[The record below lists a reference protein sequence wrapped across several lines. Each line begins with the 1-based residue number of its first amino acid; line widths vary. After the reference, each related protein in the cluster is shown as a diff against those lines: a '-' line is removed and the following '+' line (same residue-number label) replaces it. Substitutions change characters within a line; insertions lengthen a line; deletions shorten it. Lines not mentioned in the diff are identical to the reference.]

1 MQTSQ
6 SPATKAFARTMVIAN
21 SQPLVRS
28 NPSLGTDR
36 SRMVA
41 SVDPCGPIDPF
52 VHPRPLQHPHSS
64 VGCHPHYGPLP
75 PALSVPR
82 GPSLPP
88 PLGLTSSAHTGE
100 RRGHCRGREGTTERT
115 PAGPDRSKTGK
126 HYAPAVGNP
135 PGSVCGVL
143 HCEAKERQEYTGFCE
158 NVPTQVTL
166 MLLKSF
172 IVRVEHLIFVSPWF
186 LPPPLPNARPRRP
199 PFCAKQSWS
208 PVTFSKPKHAIL
220 LCHLIG
226 DWVRACV
233 LVIGV
238 PSATQRWVR
247 SPASVFPP

>member
-88 PLGLTSSAHTGE
+88 PPWPYLFSPH
-100 RRGHCRGREGTTERT
+100 RG
-115 PAGPDRSKTGK
+115 A
-126 HYAPAVGNP
+126 
-135 PGSVCGVL
+135 PGSLPRTRGNDRADSGRPGSLENWETLRPCG
-143 HCEAKERQEYTGFCE
+143 R
-158 NVPTQVTL
+158 
-166 MLLKSF
+166 KSAGQC
-172 IVRVEHLIFVSPWF
+172 VRGPALRGQRKTRVHRF
-186 LPPPLPNARPRRP
+186 L
-199 PFCAKQSWS
+199 
-208 PVTFSKPKHAIL
+208 
-220 LCHLIG
+220 
-226 DWVRACV
+226 
-233 LVIGV
+233 
-238 PSATQRWVR
+238 
-247 SPASVFPP
+247 